1 MLQHNFI
8 KVGIWYVMWDNIGKV
23 KENRECMELLPH
35 DRQINQKCITESSTD
50 EPMLDSLDCHSSTKG
65 LFTGST
71 NVKYFS
77 SYNTTAY
84 ITVNSPIVCFYTGI
98 LLFAFST
105 SGFIVFSVLSTSPN
119 SDHQDAAVI
128 VNDTFEILILII
140 MIVVCTWVRT
150 HCDNF
155 VYVHYEQC

>member
-65 LFTGST
+65 LFTGNT
-71 NVKYFS
+71 NVNHLS
-77 SYNTTAY
+77 SYTTMVY
-84 ITVNSPIVCFYTGI
+84 MTVDSPIVFLHRYPSICVFNSRLYSFLRAII
-98 LLFAFST
+98 LA
-105 SGFIVFSVLSTSPN
+105 
-119 SDHQDAAVI
+119 
-128 VNDTFEILILII
+128 
-140 MIVVCTWVRT
+140 
-150 HCDNF
+150 
-155 VYVHYEQC
+155 

>member
-1 MLQHNFI
+1 MLQNNFI

-35 DRQINQKCITESSTD
+35 DRQMNQKCITESSTD

-105 SGFIVFSVLSTSPN
+105 SGFIVFSVLSSSPN
-119 SDHQDAAVI
+119 DNHQDAAVI

-150 HCDNF
+150 CVECAIF
-155 VYVHYEQC
+155 VHATL